1 MQRLKIKLNITYLQW
16 VIIKCHCVSYILTN
30 LYSINYTF
38 HFGGGFMKF
47 VFLLVIL
54 VLSHTAH
61 AADTVRVIKF
71 KTIGLTVNE
80 YNIAD
85 LIYKEAAQK
94 QGAYFIVNNSQA
106 GVLSYSEKAR
116 ILRPI
121 SVSIVDYT
129 IEDSEVIATIRYDHA
144 ALEVVMGNYKLYM
157 RNKKNS
163 EEIVNAKITEFCQ
176 KSSSNSSEIENILSS
191 SELNDSTASLKDDEL
206 LKLSKESDSISQLL
220 INECNL

>member
-1 MQRLKIKLNITYLQW
+1 
-16 VIIKCHCVSYILTN
+16 
-30 LYSINYTF
+30 
-38 HFGGGFMKF
+38 MKF

-106 GVLSYSEKAR
+106 GVSSYSEKAR

-144 ALEVVMGNYKLYM
+144 ALGVTLDRYKDKLSDDKKTNEALQAQLSEYCE
-157 RNKKNS
+157 KKNS
-163 EEIVNAKITEFCQ
+163 SAIDIETIMLELQDVLPKEIHND
-176 KSSSNSSEIENILSS
+176 
-191 SELNDSTASLKDDEL
+191 SELASLKTEIDLTSNISMD
-206 LKLSKESDSISQLL
+206 KCRTHKEKHSSFH
-220 INECNL
+220 

>member
-1 MQRLKIKLNITYLQW
+1 
-16 VIIKCHCVSYILTN
+16 
-30 LYSINYTF
+30 
-38 HFGGGFMKF
+38 MKF

-54 VLSHTAH
+54 VLSYSAH

-94 QGAYFIVNNSQA
+94 QGAYFIINNSQA
-106 GVLSYSEKAR
+106 GVSSYSEKTN

-129 IEDSEVIATIRYDHA
+129 IEESEVIATIRYDHA
-144 ALEVVMGNYKLYM
+144 ALEVVTDNYKLYLK
-157 RNKKNS
+157 NKKD
-163 EEIVNAKITEFCQ
+163 IVELDNAKITEFCQ
-176 KSSSNSSEIENILSS
+176 KFSSNSLEIENILSS
-191 SELNDSTASLKDDEL
+191 SELNDSTASSRDHEL
-206 LKLSKESDSISQLL
+206 LNLSKESDSISLL
-220 INECNL
+220 LVNECNL

>member
-1 MQRLKIKLNITYLQW
+1 MKKS
-16 VIIKCHCVSYILTN
+16 HCIFYILTN
-30 LYSINYTF
+30 LHSIIYTF

-54 VLSHTAH
+54 VLSHSAH

-94 QGAYFIVNNSQA
+94 LGAYFIVNNSQA
-106 GVLSYSEKAR
+106 GVSSYSEKAN

-144 ALEVVMGNYKLYM
+144 ALEVVTENYKLYM

-163 EEIVNAKITEFCQ
+163 EEIVNAEITEFCQ
-176 KSSSNSSEIENILSS
+176 KFSSNYLEIKNTLSS
-191 SELNDSTASLKDDEL
+191 SEFNYSTAPSKDDEL
-206 LKLSKESDSISQLL
+206 LKLSKKSDSISQLL

>member
-1 MQRLKIKLNITYLQW
+1 M
-16 VIIKCHCVSYILTN
+16 
-30 LYSINYTF
+30 
-38 HFGGGFMKF
+38 
-47 VFLLVIL
+47 FLLVIL

-106 GVLSYSEKAR
+106 GVSSYSEKTS
-116 ILRPI
+116 ILRPL

-129 IEDSEVIATIRYDHA
+129 IEENEVIATIRYDHA
-144 ALEVVMGNYKLYM
+144 ALEVVTENYKLYM
-157 RNKKNS
+157 RNKKDIG
-163 EEIVNAKITEFCQ
+163 ELDNAKITEFCQ
-176 KSSSNSSEIENILSS
+176 KFSSNYLEIENILSS
-191 SELNDSTASLKDDEL
+191 SKLNDSTASSRDNEL
-206 LKLSKESDSISQLL
+206 LHLSKESDSISQLL
-220 INECNL
+220 VNECNL

>member
-1 MQRLKIKLNITYLQW
+1 
-16 VIIKCHCVSYILTN
+16 
-30 LYSINYTF
+30 
-38 HFGGGFMKF
+38 MKF

-106 GVLSYSEKAR
+106 GVSSYSEKAR

-121 SVSIVDYT
+121 SVSIVGYK

-144 ALEVVMGNYKLYM
+144 ALEVVMDNYKLYLKS
-157 RNKKNS
+157 KKDIGELEND
-163 EEIVNAKITEFCQ
+163 KIIEFCHIF
-176 KSSSNSSEIENILSS
+176 SSNSLEIENILSN
-191 SELNDSTASLKDDEL
+191 SELNDSAAPSKDNEL
-206 LKLSKESDSISQLL
+206 LKLSKESGSISQLL

>member
-1 MQRLKIKLNITYLQW
+1 
-16 VIIKCHCVSYILTN
+16 
-30 LYSINYTF
+30 
-38 HFGGGFMKF
+38 MKF

-106 GVLSYSEKAR
+106 GVSSYSEKAR

-121 SVSIVDYT
+121 TVSIVDYT

-144 ALEVVMGNYKLYM
+144 ALEVVTERYKLYM

-163 EEIVNAKITEFCQ
+163 EDMNSAKITEFCQ
-176 KSSSNSSEIENILSS
+176 KFSSNSLEIENILSS
-191 SELNDSTASLKDDEL
+191 SELNDSTSPSKDNEL
-206 LKLSKESDSISQLL
+206 LKLSNESDSISQLL

>member
-1 MQRLKIKLNITYLQW
+1 
-16 VIIKCHCVSYILTN
+16 
-30 LYSINYTF
+30 
-38 HFGGGFMKF
+38 MKF

-80 YNIAD
+80 YNIVD
-85 LIYKEAAQK
+85 LIHKEAAEK
-94 QGAYFIVNNSQA
+94 LGAYFILSNSQA
-106 GVLSYSEKAR
+106 GVSSYSEKAR

-121 SVSIVDYT
+121 SVSIVDYK
-129 IEDSEVIATIRYDHA
+129 IEDSEVIATIRYEHT
-144 ALEVVMGNYKLYM
+144 ALEVVTENYKLYM

-176 KSSSNSSEIENILSS
+176 KFSSNSLKIKSTLSS
-191 SELNDSTASLKDDEL
+191 LEFNYSTAPSRMM
-206 LKLSKESDSISQLL
+206 SS
-220 INECNL
+220 

>member
-1 MQRLKIKLNITYLQW
+1 
-16 VIIKCHCVSYILTN
+16 
-30 LYSINYTF
+30 
-38 HFGGGFMKF
+38 MKF

-54 VLSHTAH
+54 VLSHSAH

-94 QGAYFIVNNSQA
+94 LGAYFIVNNSQA
-106 GVLSYSEKAR
+106 GVSSYSEKAN

-144 ALEVVMGNYKLYM
+144 ALEVVTENYKLYM

-163 EEIVNAKITEFCQ
+163 EEIVNAEITEFCQ
-176 KSSSNSSEIENILSS
+176 KFSSNYLEIKNTLSS
-191 SELNDSTASLKDDEL
+191 SEFNYSTAPSKDDEL
-206 LKLSKESDSISQLL
+206 LKLSKKSDSISQLL

>member
-1 MQRLKIKLNITYLQW
+1 MSYKKY
-16 VIIKCHCVSYILTN
+16 HCVSYIFTN

-106 GVLSYSEKAR
+106 GVSSYSEKAR

-121 SVSIVDYT
+121 SVSIVDYK
-129 IEDSEVIATIRYDHA
+129 IEDSEVTATIRYDHA
-144 ALEVVMGNYKLYM
+144 ALEVVMDNYKLYLKS
-157 RNKKNS
+157 KKDIGELEND
-163 EEIVNAKITEFCQ
+163 KITEFCQ
-176 KSSSNSSEIENILSS
+176 KFSSNSLEIENILSS
-191 SELNDSTASLKDDEL
+191 SELNDSTAPSKDNEL
-206 LKLSKESDSISQLL
+206 LRISKEFDSISQLL

>member
-1 MQRLKIKLNITYLQW
+1 MKKS
-16 VIIKCHCVSYILTN
+16 HCIFYILTN
-30 LYSINYTF
+30 LHSIIYTF

-61 AADTVRVIKF
+61 ATDTVRVIKF

-94 QGAYFIVNNSQA
+94 LGAYFIINNSQA
-106 GVLSYSEKAR
+106 GVSIYSEKTS

-129 IEDSEVIATIRYDHA
+129 IEESEVIATIRYDHA
-144 ALEVVMGNYKLYM
+144 ALEVVTENYRLYM
-157 RNKKNS
+157 RNKKDIG
-163 EEIVNAKITEFCQ
+163 ELDNAKITEFCQ
-176 KSSSNSSEIENILSS
+176 KFSSNSLEIENILSN
-191 SELNDSTASLKDDEL
+191 SELNDSAVPSKDNEL

>member
-1 MQRLKIKLNITYLQW
+1 
-16 VIIKCHCVSYILTN
+16 
-30 LYSINYTF
+30 
-38 HFGGGFMKF
+38 MKF

-61 AADTVRVIKF
+61 AGDTVRVIKF

-94 QGAYFIVNNSQA
+94 QGAYFIINNSQA
-106 GVLSYSEKAR
+106 GVSSYSEKTS

-129 IEDSEVIATIRYDHA
+129 IEESEVIATIRYEHA
-144 ALEVVMGNYKLYM
+144 ALEVVTENYKLYM
-157 RNKKNS
+157 RNKKDIGELEND
-163 EEIVNAKITEFCQ
+163 KIIEFCQ
-176 KSSSNSSEIENILSS
+176 KFSSNSLEIENILSN
-191 SELNDSTASLKDDEL
+191 SELNDSAAPSKDNEL